1 MKKLFVLTG
10 LALLV
15 MGFTAAWQ
23 GRKDPEPVPIPA
35 SVQRSG
41 NAKAGWTYLTTGD
54 YLKSG
59 IPLAYFQLGFAK
71 SAVNYLN
78 RDSVNSNIPYDYTAV
93 KAPNGQIVV
102 APNCMQCHAQLF
114 EGKLVMGLGNS
125 FADFSRGQK
134 LDPSRAESVERFMKK
149 TDPVKYEAAR
159 HFLEAVRGV
168 GGDLYS
174 DVRGVNVADRLAELL
189 VSHRDP
195 TTLRWSDRASWA
207 VNKTV
212 VPTDVPAW
220 WMLKKKHGMFY
231 NGFGRGDFGRFLMA
245 SNLLTVNDTSEAR
258 EVDGH
263 FNDVLAYLNTL
274 QPPEYT
280 HPLNRTL
287 VKEGGILFVQNCSKC
302 HGSYGR
308 DGEYPNLLI
317 PEETIGTD
325 SMLYRSNYQSPMMVD
340 WFNQSW
346 FAQGDHPAKLEPFN
360 GYIAPP
366 LNGVWITAPY
376 FHNGSVPDLESLLD
390 SKKRPSRWA
399 RNFEKPEYDYD
410 RVGWKYS
417 VIPADSTGT
426 TVYNTA
432 VPGYGNYGH
441 TFGDRLTDKQRKALI
456 EYLKTL

>member
-1 MKKLFVLTG
+1 MKKFCVLTG
-10 LALLV
+10 LAMLA
-15 MGFTAAWQ
+15 MGFTAVWRV
-23 GRKDPEPVPIPA
+23 RKVPQPVPIPA
-35 SVQRSG
+35 SKQRSG
-41 NAKAGWTYLTTGD
+41 NAAAGWTYLTTGD

-59 IPLAYFQLGFAK
+59 IPLAYFQMGFGK
-71 SAVNYLN
+71 SNVNYLN
-78 RDSVNSNIPYDYTAV
+78 RDSLNRNIPYDYTAV
-93 KAPNGQIVV
+93 KAPNGQTVV

-125 FADFSRGQK
+125 MADFTRGQK
-134 LDPSRAESVERFMKK
+134 LDPSHAESVERFMKK
-149 TDPVKYEAAR
+149 TDPAKYEAAR
-159 HFLEAVRGV
+159 HFLEAVKGV
-168 GGDLYS
+168 GGQLYS

-195 TTLRWSDRASWA
+195 KTLKWSDRASWA
-207 VNKTV
+207 ANTTV

-245 SNLLTVNDTSEAR
+245 SNLLTVNDSSEAR
-258 EVDGH
+258 EVDSH

-274 QPPEYT
+274 EPPKYVRPVN
-280 HPLNRTL
+280 HLL
-287 VKEGGILFVQNCSKC
+287 AKEGGILFVQNCSKC

-325 SMLYRSNYQSPMMVD
+325 STLYRSNYQTPMMVD

-346 FAQGDHPAKLEPFN
+346 FAQGDHPARLEPFN

-366 LNGVWITAPY
+366 LDGVWVTAPY
-376 FHNGSVPDLESLLD
+376 LHNGSVPDLESLLD
-390 SKKRPSRWA
+390 SKRRPARWA
-399 RNFEKPEYDYD
+399 RNFEKPDYDYN
-410 RVGWKYS
+410 RLGWKYS
-417 VIPADSTGT
+417 VIPADSSGT
-426 TVYNTA
+426 TVYDTEK
-432 VPGYGNYGH
+432 PGYGNYGH
-441 TFGDRLTDKQRKALI
+441 TFGDRLSDKQRKALI